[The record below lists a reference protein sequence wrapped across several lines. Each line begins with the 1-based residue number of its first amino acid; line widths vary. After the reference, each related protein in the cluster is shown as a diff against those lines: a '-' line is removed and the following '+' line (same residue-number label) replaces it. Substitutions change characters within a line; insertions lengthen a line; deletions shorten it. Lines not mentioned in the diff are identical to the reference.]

1 MARELS
7 TVAEDGMTACA
18 CGDRVRATMLVAE
31 LIAAAD
37 LGHVA
42 APSVCHLYEDA
53 LAGLA
58 AGSFDAARLL
68 FQALRA
74 V

>member
-1 MARELS
+1 MARELA
-7 TVAEDGMTACA
+7 TVAEDGVKACA
-18 CGDRVRATMLVAE
+18 YGDRMRATMLVAE
-31 LIAAAD
+31 LIASANLEHLAAQ
-37 LGHVA
+37 
-42 APSVCHLYEDA
+42 PVCRLYEEA

-58 AGSFDAARLL
+58 AGRFTEARLL

>member
-7 TVAEDGMTACA
+7 TVAEDGMKACA
-18 CGDRVRATMLVAE
+18 DGDRMRATLLVAE

-37 LGHVA
+37 LEHVA
-42 APSVCHLYEDA
+42 ARPVCRLYEEA
-53 LAGLA
+53 LTGLA
-58 AGSFDAARLL
+58 AGRFDAARLL

>member
-1 MARELS
+1 MARELA
-7 TVAEDGMTACA
+7 TVAEDGVKACA
-18 CGDRVRATMLVAE
+18 YGDRGRATMLVVE
-31 LIAAAD
+31 LIASAELDHPAA
-37 LGHVA
+37 H
-42 APSVCHLYEDA
+42 SVCQLYEEA

-58 AGSFDAARLL
+58 AGRFDAARLL